1 MRFCGWCGIV
11 FIAGFLF
18 YRGKNRTAPLIFYR
32 HDITI
37 IWLVSFLNLELFGH
51 WVFVMLL
58 QTLYVGIVGVQYI
71 TLMNTYTAINN
82 RLMNLWQFS
91 EEHSKLIVHTL
102 SWFCQVYTIE
112 KVFVVIRE
120 MKWKILRWELIILSF
135 NCECYTWYIYLYF
148 VQLVGFMRC
157 DMQWSYA
164 MITFPITWFVY
175 IYYFSLTTCDI

>member
-1 MRFCGWCGIV
+1 MDDVGSYLLLG
-11 FIAGFLF
+11 
-18 YRGKNRTAPLIFYR
+18 
-32 HDITI
+32 
-37 IWLVSFLNLELFGH
+37 SFLSWKEQNSTTNF
-51 WVFVMLL
+51 L
-58 QTLYVGIVGVQYI
+58 QTRHNYHMASFIPKSRTIWSLGFCNVITNVYVGIVGVQYI

-175 IYYFSLTTCDI
+175 IYYFSWTTCDIY